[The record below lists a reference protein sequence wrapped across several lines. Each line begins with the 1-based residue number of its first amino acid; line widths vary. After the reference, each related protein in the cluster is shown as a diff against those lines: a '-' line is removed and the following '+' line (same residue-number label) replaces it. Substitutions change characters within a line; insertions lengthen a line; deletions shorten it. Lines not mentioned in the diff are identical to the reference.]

1 MKINYTLLLALLGV
15 AYQVILQFFP
25 DAPVSLEFLVTL
37 AIYVLA
43 KLGVE
48 IVGAPIRAL
57 LEKVAAKF
65 K

>member
-1 MKINYTLLLALLGV
+1 MKINYTLLIALLAV

-48 IVGAPIRAL
+48 VVGAPIRAL
-57 LEKVAAKF
+57 LQKVSAKF